1 MLPTKRTD
9 ALTPQ
14 SIADYETLAAR
25 EPALPPTVGD
35 FLDLLGP
42 RAKDQHAARQAALSA
57 AIRHMQAG
65 APEGPSIRLW
75 LLTSYAPALQALAV
89 RYRKPDEGMDEAVS
103 AASWAFLETLQALGA
118 ERLRSPWLAR
128 EIERDTQR
136 RLAYHGGH
144 WESNHRLLTEARPD
158 EELMEDR
165 IEDGRADAYQALEDL
180 IQDMPVSEAERGL
193 LAGLYVYGY
202 SLREMASM
210 AGEDYFTVQKRHK
223 RLLKRLREKAKN
235 LR

>member
-1 MLPTKRTD
+1 MLPTKRTH
-9 ALTPQ
+9 ALAPR

-42 RAKDQHAARQAALSA
+42 GAKDQHAARQAALSA
-57 AIRHMQAG
+57 AIRHLQAG

-89 RYRKPDEGMDEAVS
+89 RYRKPDETLDEAAS
-103 AASWAFLETLQALGA
+103 AAAWAFLETLQALGGDRIA
-118 ERLRSPWLAR
+118 SPWLAR

-144 WESNHRLLTEARPD
+144 WEGNRRQTLEELPD
-158 EELMEDR
+158 DALMEDR
-165 IEDGRADAYQALEDL
+165 LEDERADAYQALEDL
-180 IQDMPVSEAERGL
+180 IQDMPVTEVERGL

-202 SLREMASM
+202 TLKEMAAI
-210 AGEDYFTVQKRHK
+210 AGEDYETTKKRHTRVIARIRARARK
-223 RLLKRLREKAKN
+223 S
-235 LR
+235 